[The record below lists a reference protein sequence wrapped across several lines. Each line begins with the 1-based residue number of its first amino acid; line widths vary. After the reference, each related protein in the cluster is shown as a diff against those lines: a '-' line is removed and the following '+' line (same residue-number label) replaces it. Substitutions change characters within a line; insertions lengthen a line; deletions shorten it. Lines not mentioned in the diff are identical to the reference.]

1 MTSGRTLSLA
11 RTDSLRLRIAG
22 KFSDYV
28 TVSEVWPEAGMKRR
42 TESLESIQANPFDV
56 CVIGGGATGA
66 GCALDSQL
74 RGMKTVLLEGAD
86 FASGASSAA
95 TKIIHGGVR
104 YLEEA
109 VKQLDP
115 AQYQVVNRA
124 LHERIHMLHNGP
136 FLSRSMEF
144 LIPCAGWFSVAY
156 IGFGMKLYEWI
167 AGKDSLFPSR
177 FLSKTKTLE
186 RMPGLAPDHLI
197 GSIAYADGQFDD
209 ARYDMALINTFVA
222 AGGEA
227 VNYARVIG
235 FTKDASGKLQAAE
248 LEDQSTKQRLS
259 VRARRFVNATGPHAD
274 TIRSLASPGIPT
286 RMRLSKGAHLV
297 LPLEAFPTR
306 DALLI
311 PKTDDGRVLFAVP
324 WFDRLLIGTT
334 EQEVTIHDELYL
346 SKDDVAYLLH
356 HINRYFKTAIRAEQI
371 VSGFAGARPLV
382 SAGGS
387 RDTKKLARDHE
398 VEVDARSGLISIMG
412 GKWTTHRA
420 MAEDTI
426 NTVQKSLGR
435 TATPGVTLDHPLY
448 GSAGYTPEYW
458 QSMVRDYKLP
468 EQTAKHLSQKFGTSA
483 MKVLQLAQ
491 GDSALAAPIV
501 PGFAPLRAEIAYCA
515 RNEMA
520 ITIEDVLM
528 RRTGLQFYSWQAAI
542 HAAAP
547 TAAIL
552 AKELSWSG
560 DFERAAA
567 EEYRKKITRLIQL
580 AGLPAEQPAA
590 ANSN

>member
-1 MTSGRTLSLA
+1 
-11 RTDSLRLRIAG
+11 
-22 KFSDYV
+22 
-28 TVSEVWPEAGMKRR
+28 MKRR
-42 TESLESIQANPFDV
+42 SESLENIQANPFDV

-74 RGMKTVLLEGAD
+74 RGMKAVLLDGAD

-115 AQYQVVNRA
+115 AQYEVVNRA

-136 FLSRSMEF
+136 FLSRPMEF
-144 LIPCAGWFSVAY
+144 LIPCSGWFSVTY
-156 IGFGMKLYEWI
+156 MGFGMKLYEWI

-177 FLSKTKTLE
+177 FLSKAKTLE

-209 ARYDMALINTFVA
+209 ARYNMGLVNTFVE

-227 VNYARVIG
+227 LNYARVIG
-235 FTKDASGKLQAAE
+235 FTKDANGKLQTAE
-248 LEDQSTKQRLS
+248 VEDQWTKQRIT
-259 VRARRFVNATGPHAD
+259 VRAQRFVNATGPAAD
-274 TIRSLASPGIPT
+274 TIRNLATPGIPT

-297 LPLEAFPTR
+297 LPLEVFPTR

-356 HINRYFKTAIRAEQI
+356 HINRYFATTIRAEQI

-398 VEVDARSGLISIMG
+398 VEADAHSGLISIMG

-426 NTVQKSLGR
+426 NAVQKSLR
-435 TATPGVTLDHPLY
+435 RPATPGVTLDHPLS

-458 QSMVRDYKLP
+458 QSLVRDYKLP
-468 EQTAKHLSQKFGTSA
+468 EQAARHLSQKFGTA
-483 MKVLQLAQ
+483 ATKVLKLAQ
-491 GDSALAAPIV
+491 DNPALAAPIV
-501 PGFAPLRAEIAYCA
+501 PGLAPLGAEVAYCA

-520 ITIEDVLM
+520 LTVEDVLM
-528 RRTGLQFYSWQAAI
+528 RRTGLQFYSWRAAI
-542 HAAAP
+542 SAAAP

-552 AKELSWSG
+552 AKELDWSPE
-560 DFERAAA
+560 FERSSA

-580 AGLPAEQPAA
+580 AGLSAEQSAA
-590 ANSN
+590 ANSK